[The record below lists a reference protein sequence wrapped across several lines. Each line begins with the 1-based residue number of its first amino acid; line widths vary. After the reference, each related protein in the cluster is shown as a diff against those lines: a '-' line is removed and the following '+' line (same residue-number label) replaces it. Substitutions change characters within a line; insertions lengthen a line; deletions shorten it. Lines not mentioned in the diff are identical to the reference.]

1 MCKSLHENIKS
12 CNLNSCVVQIT
23 PGINSGAKGLTI
35 RQHIVPIKQANPFL
49 FNAGITVGETT
60 VSIIQSHCFT
70 SLPPGTVFKPECTL
84 PYSVCHLSAPC
95 LTLSAIF
102 TSNMLDSTYS
112 DYQLWRGTLF
122 LMLLSLQIWHG
133 FLYIRRHK
141 RLPAE
146 WMSCTCKLP
155 TQLTLKA
162 WKL

>member
-1 MCKSLHENIKS
+1 
-12 CNLNSCVVQIT
+12 
-23 PGINSGAKGLTI
+23 
-35 RQHIVPIKQANPFL
+35 
-49 FNAGITVGETT
+49 VGETT

-84 PYSVCHLSAPC
+84 PYS
-95 LTLSAIF
+95 AIF
-102 TSNMLDSTYS
+102 TSNMLDSIYS
-112 DYQLWRGTLF
+112 DYLLWRGTLF

-155 TQLTLKA
+155 TQLTLQA